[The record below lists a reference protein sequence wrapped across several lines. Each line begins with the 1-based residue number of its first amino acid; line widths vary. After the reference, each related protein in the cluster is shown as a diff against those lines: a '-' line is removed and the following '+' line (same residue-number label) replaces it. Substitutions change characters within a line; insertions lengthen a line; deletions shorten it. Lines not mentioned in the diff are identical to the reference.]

1 MLEKKKILFK
11 KQLIYPVTCRE
22 LSMGRT
28 DEEVLL
34 AIAKSNCKIIQL
46 RDKHSSQK
54 KFLTKAIF
62 FREVTQKNNM
72 LLIINDH
79 VEIAKEIKADGAH
92 LGQKDL
98 DIHQA
103 RKILGENF
111 LIGISCHNKQHAID
125 AEKGGADYINIGPIY
140 ATNTKENVTPLGE
153 EKIIEIAKCLE
164 KVPFTVMGGIKK
176 NNFCSLVAAGARQL
190 AMVTEITKKPNITT
204 HVNLLIEEVKNLL
217 KNV

>member
-1 MLEKKKILFK
+1 MLEKKNSLFK

-34 AIAKSNCKIIQL
+34 AVAKSNCKIIQL
-46 RDKHSSQK
+46 RDKHLSQK
-54 KFLTKAIF
+54 QFLSKAIF
-62 FREVTQKNNM
+62 FRKITQKNNM

-79 VEIAKEIKADGAH
+79 VEIAKEIKADGVH

-111 LIGISCHNKQHAID
+111 LIGISCHNKQHAIN
-125 AEKGGADYINIGPIY
+125 AEKGGASYINIGPIY
-140 ATNTKENVTPLGE
+140 ATNTKKNAIPLGE

-164 KVPFTVMGGIKK
+164 KIPFTVMGGIKR
-176 NNFCSLVAAGARQL
+176 NNFPSLVAAGAKQL
-190 AMVTEITKKPNITT
+190 AMITEITEKPNITA
-204 HVNLLIEEVKNLL
+204 HVNILIEEVKKLL